1 MDIFNRYLFLIY
13 FMKYIILIIL
23 IPAFLL
29 SETHTENVERAGDIL
44 QLIIPGIGLGS
55 TILFENNR
63 DGLKQFCKSL
73 VATGIIT
80 KSLKTITQKRRPNGS
95 CCTSFPSGHT
105 SAAFMGAGFIHKRF
119 GWKYSIPAY
128 IGATFVGYSRVEAN
142 KHYVE
147 DVIVGA
153 TIGVL
158 SSFYFTTP
166 FKNFTMY
173 LDANNGTYN
182 MHISKNF

>member
-1 MDIFNRYLFLIY
+1 MVTPMIALGDSNSQTIERTGDVLQL
-13 FMKYIILIIL
+13 L
-23 IPAFLL
+23 IPA
-29 SETHTENVERAGDIL
+29 
-44 QLIIPGIGLGS
+44 IGLSS
-55 TILFENNR
+55 TIFLEQNQ
-63 DGLKQFCKSL
+63 DGIKQFCKSL
-73 VATGIIT
+73 ASNLIIT
-80 KSLKTITQKRRPNGS
+80 QTLKLITKKHRPNGS

-105 SAAFMGAGFIHKRF
+105 SIAFMGAGFIHRRYS
-119 GWKYSIPAY
+119 WKYSIPAY

-166 FKNFTMY
+166 FKNFIIS
-173 LDANNGTYN
+173 LDANNGTYS
-182 MHISKNF
+182 MHIRKNIFN